1 MFIKKSLA
9 LLTLCLFSNV
19 SWSDSCRGDCW
30 AGTGT
35 ETYANGDSFTG
46 RFFQGQVGYG
56 TKTYSN
62 GDKYAGFFHE
72 GKYEGTGTKTY
83 SNGDEYVGSFDE
95 GKYSGIGTKN
105 YADGRIIEGAWKEG
119 EYYSTSAQREI
130 EQEKQREKRE
140 TAEKIYNAC
149 LLDKSVGIDM
159 QVRSLKRAVEQT
171 CRSISRDP
179 TWFESFKYN

>member
-1 MFIKKSLA
+1 MVIIMFIKRSLA
-9 LLTLCLFSNV
+9 LLTLCLFSNA

-46 RFFQGQVGYG
+46 RFHLGEFLSG

-62 GDKYAGFFHE
+62 GDKYVGYFHE
-72 GKYEGTGTKTY
+72 GKYYGLGTKT
-83 SNGDEYVGSFDE
+83 
-95 GKYSGIGTKN
+95 

-119 EYYSTSAQREI
+119 EYYSTSAQWEI
-130 EQEKQREKRE
+130 ERE
-140 TAEKIYNAC
+140 TAKKIYNAC

-159 QVRSLKRAVEQT
+159 QVASLKDAVEQT

-179 TWFESFKYN
+179 SWFESLRYN